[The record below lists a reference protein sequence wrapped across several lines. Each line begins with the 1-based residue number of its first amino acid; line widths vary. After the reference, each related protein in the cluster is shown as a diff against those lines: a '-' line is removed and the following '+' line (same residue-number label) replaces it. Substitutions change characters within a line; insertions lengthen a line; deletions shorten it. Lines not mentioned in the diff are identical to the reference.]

1 MRFLLVLSVFVWVL
15 ALVAVVIALL
25 ALIPAAI
32 AWGILYLCGIQVSFW
47 LVWGI
52 ATLIGLTI
60 RGYEYKLLKALEE
73 V

>member
-32 AWGILYLCGIQVSFW
+32 VWGILYLCGINVSFW
-47 LVWGI
+47 LVWAI
-52 ATLIGLTI
+52 ATAVGLII
-60 RGYEYKLLKALEE
+60 KA
-73 V
+73 

>member
-1 MRFLLVLSVFVWVL
+1 MRFLIVLSVFVWVF
-15 ALVAVVIALL
+15 AVVAAVVALL

-32 AWGILYLCGIQVSFW
+32 VWLILAAFGVNASFW

-60 RGYEYKLLKALEE
+60 KA
-73 V
+73 